1 MALRR
6 SKRSPTDTP
15 DEVELKLIVGE
26 FMKTLNGDHRVPTVQ
41 NYCWELGCCSGRQRS
56 VAAERIADLC
66 CKMWFNGISVDLPSA
81 TRWYSFLPHLARQCG
96 AMMCHQLL
104 ARVLTK
110 AYGNDLDPAANQA
123 EEGSFHVT
131 AHQRKTTS
139 LDFVNNQPASAQAV
153 GVALLCSQPIEDLS
167 YRLQSVDHTGGSI
180 IELTDTRDTG
190 LLISVQR
197 SFWDTVNSWHADAGR
212 GKYFES
218 FLWHMDGFGADRS
231 AVLNEVR
238 STCLSMAAGVWNRLE
253 LRRSCVPERSD
264 PSFARSL
271 LCPPFPTTQVFLP
284 SPPFPLPPYS

>member
-1 MALRR
+1 M
-6 SKRSPTDTP
+6 
-15 DEVELKLIVGE
+15 
-26 FMKTLNGDHRVPTVQ
+26 
-41 NYCWELGCCSGRQRS
+41 
-56 VAAERIADLC
+56 AAERIADLC

-180 IELTDTRDTG
+180 IELTDTGHRPLDQCSAFFLG
-190 LLISVQR
+190 YRQLMARRRRQGQVLRV
-197 SFWDTVNSWHADAGR
+197 VPLAYGR
-212 GKYFES
+212 FRG
-218 FLWHMDGFGADRS
+218 
-231 AVLNEVR
+231 
-238 STCLSMAAGVWNRLE
+238 
-253 LRRSCVPERSD
+253 
-264 PSFARSL
+264 
-271 LCPPFPTTQVFLP
+271 
-284 SPPFPLPPYS
+284 